1 MRKIVFTMSAV
12 FVLLSGDVWAQV
24 PELAQIA
31 FHSNWD
37 LYNNIY
43 VMDANG
49 KNIRNLTNSRA
60 SDTDPAWSPDG
71 QKIAFVSTRHVHN
84 NIYVMDA
91 NGKNIRN
98 LTNSRASND
107 EPA

>member
-31 FHSNWD
+31 FHSNWE
-37 LYNNIY
+37 L
-43 VMDANG
+43 
-49 KNIRNLTNSRA
+49 
-60 SDTDPAWSPDG
+60 
-71 QKIAFVSTRHVHN
+71 HN

-91 NGKNIRN
+91 NGENIRN
-98 LTNSRASND
+98 LTNSIASND
-107 EPA
+107 EPAWFDPRFASTVEPAGKLRAAWGRIKIRTHTRIR